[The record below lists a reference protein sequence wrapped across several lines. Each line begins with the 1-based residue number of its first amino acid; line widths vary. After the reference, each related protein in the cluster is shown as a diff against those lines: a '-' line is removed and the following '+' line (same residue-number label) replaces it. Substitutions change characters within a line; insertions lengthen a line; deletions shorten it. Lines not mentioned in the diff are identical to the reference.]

1 MHYQIDI
8 AQGDVGTERVFDTS
22 GYTFNEHD
30 WGFNVEHYEQSR
42 LIVDNS
48 FAIFALLGYAR

>member
-8 AQGDVGTERVFDTS
+8 VQGDVGTERDFGTS
-22 GYTFNEHD
+22 DYSVIEHD
-30 WGFNVEHYEQSR
+30 WGFNFEHYEQSR

-48 FAIFALLGYAR
+48 FATFALLGYAR